1 VTWLEYESSE
11 KNVGGPRKIN
21 NNINN
26 DRVKL
31 ILREI
36 KEYFAIIRSICWC
49 DWITGKNDFTEISKI
64 LDSYKSEKNFIRP
77 LK

>member
-1 VTWLEYESSE
+1 M
-11 KNVGGPRKIN
+11 KKMFFGPRRIN

-36 KEYFAIIRSICWC
+36 KEYFAIIRSHRESKHLMERTILP
-49 DWITGKNDFTEISKI
+49 KYLEI
-64 LDSYKSEKNFIRP
+64 
-77 LK
+77 